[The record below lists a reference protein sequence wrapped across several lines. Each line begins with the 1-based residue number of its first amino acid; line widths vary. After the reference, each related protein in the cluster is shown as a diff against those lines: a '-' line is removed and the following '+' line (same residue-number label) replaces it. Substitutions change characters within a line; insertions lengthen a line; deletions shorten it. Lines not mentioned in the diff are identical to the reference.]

1 MVLPENNRGL
11 LGILDKGRVLDVVE
25 VAEVV
30 GEWLEGGEDD
40 GVAEDAGLHA
50 VLEPPVEDQLVLAG
64 ETAGADRAV
73 VLLLLVVD
81 NLVLPPRL
89 VGEEIFLAPN
99 TPAPP
104 QVVLEEEVS
113 AAVLEDHVTDVAAV
127 LLTGV
132 AGAHDDTVL
141 LGGRAA
147 LLGLLGQRAVTE
159 VILQRTVRECF
170 QQSKVGEIMEIFDVI
185 YQLEALQCLVTE
197 QALK

>member
-1 MVLPENNRGL
+1 MFLPEDNWGL

-50 VLEPPVEDQLVLAG
+50 VLQPPVEDQLVLAG
-64 ETAGADRAV
+64 ETTGADRAV

-89 VGEEIFLAPN
+89 LGEEIFLAPN
-99 TPAPP
+99 TPTPP
-104 QVVLEEEVS
+104 EVVLEEEVS
-113 AAVLEDHVTDVAAV
+113 PAVLEDHVTDVAAV

-141 LGGRAA
+141 LSGRPA
-147 LLGLLGQRAVTE
+147 LLAMLGQRAVTE
-159 VILQRTVRECF
+159 VILQGTVRECF
-170 QQSKVGEIMEIFDVI
+170 QQSKV
-185 YQLEALQCLVTE
+185 
-197 QALK
+197 

>member
-1 MVLPENNRGL
+1 MFLPENNRGL

-50 VLEPPVEDQLVLAG
+50 VLQPPVEDQLVLAG
-64 ETAGADRAV
+64 ETTGADRAV

-89 VGEEIFLAPN
+89 LGEEIFLAPN
-99 TPAPP
+99 TPTPP
-104 QVVLEEEVS
+104 EVVLEEEVS
-113 AAVLEDHVTDVAAV
+113 PAVLEDHVTDVAAV

-132 AGAHDDTVL
+132 AGAHDDTVFL
-141 LGGRAA
+141 SGRPA

-159 VILQRTVRECF
+159 VILQGTVGECF
-170 QQSKVGEIMEIFDVI
+170 QQSKV
-185 YQLEALQCLVTE
+185 
-197 QALK
+197 

>member
-1 MVLPENNRGL
+1 MRGWFTNLNTNIKCEGHHPMFLFLPENNRGL
-11 LGILDKGRVLDVVE
+11 LGILDEGRVLDVVE
-25 VAEVV
+25 VAQVV
-30 GEWLEGGEDD
+30 GEGLEGGEDD
-40 GVAEDAGLHA
+40 GVTEDAGLHV

-113 AAVLEDHVTDVAAV
+113 PAVLEDHVTDVAAV

-132 AGAHDDTVL
+132 TGGQQDTVL
-141 LGGRAA
+141 LSGGGA
-147 LLGLLGQRAVTE
+147 LSGLLGQGTLTE
-159 VILQRTVRECF
+159 VVLERTVREGL
-170 QQSKVGEIMEIFDVI
+170 QQGKV
-185 YQLEALQCLVTE
+185 
-197 QALK
+197 

>member
-1 MVLPENNRGL
+1 MFLPENNRGL

-50 VLEPPVEDQLVLAG
+50 VLQPPVEDQLVLAG
-64 ETAGADRAV
+64 ETTGADRAV

-89 VGEEIFLAPN
+89 LGEEIFLAPN
-99 TPAPP
+99 TPTPP
-104 QVVLEEEVS
+104 EVVLEEEVS
-113 AAVLEDHVTDVAAV
+113 PAVLEDHVTDVAAV

-132 AGAHDDTVL
+132 AGAQDDTVFL
-141 LGGRAA
+141 SGRPA

-159 VILQRTVRECF
+159 VILQGTVRECF
-170 QQSKVGEIMEIFDVI
+170 QQSKV
-185 YQLEALQCLVTE
+185 
-197 QALK
+197 

>member
-1 MVLPENNRGL
+1 MFLPENNRGL

-50 VLEPPVEDQLVLAG
+50 VLQPPVEDQLVLAG
-64 ETAGADRAV
+64 ETTGADRAV

-89 VGEEIFLAPN
+89 LGEEIFLAPN
-99 TPAPP
+99 TPTPP
-104 QVVLEEEVS
+104 EVVLEEEVS
-113 AAVLEDHVTDVAAV
+113 PAVLEDHVTDVAAV

-132 AGAHDDTVL
+132 AGAHDDTVFL
-141 LGGRAA
+141 SGRPA

-159 VILQRTVRECF
+159 VILERTVGECF
-170 QQSKVGEIMEIFDVI
+170 QQSKV
-185 YQLEALQCLVTE
+185 
-197 QALK
+197 